1 MLLFCVIPPS
11 SYQLQYGDLFEPV
24 GKSILQFGLF
34 IVLRCSLSFF
44 WKSTFNFEMTVYSI
58 DEIMFSGERMVSCL
72 IERRSMPEKQF
83 PLSVV
88 KEEK

>member
-1 MLLFCVIPPS
+1 
-11 SYQLQYGDLFEPV
+11 
-24 GKSILQFGLF
+24 
-34 IVLRCSLSFF
+34 
-44 WKSTFNFEMTVYSI
+44 MTVYNV